1 MNNSNMN
8 NLNINNLN
16 NNISY
21 DLILVKY
28 GEMTLK
34 KKNYKQFLRKV
45 NDTIKRKCRVFP
57 SLKFSNT
64 DYRFYIY
71 LNGEDHEKVI
81 DVLNTIVGLY
91 SYSLCKKVEP
101 DFDKMA
107 SVGISMLNE
116 ELNGKTASFKVE
128 TNRGNKDFPYTSIQI
143 SQELAK
149 RILPKVENLK
159 VNVHEPDY
167 TLHVDLR
174 CEGTYLYLKE
184 VKGLG
189 GYPAGIQGKGL
200 LMMSGGIDSPV
211 AGYLAM
217 RKGINIY
224 AIHYASPPYTSL
236 NSLQKV
242 VDLLQVL
249 AKYTESGNIKL
260 LVVPFTKV
268 QDAIHKYAD
277 PKYLVTIM
285 RRAMYKIGE
294 MVCNKNEIDVM
305 INGESIGQVASQTLQ
320 SMKVVNDVTNLPIL
334 RPLATFDK
342 EEIIEVARKI
352 KTYDISIRPY
362 EDCCTVF
369 VPEHPVIKPTVEEAL
384 KQEEKCNGGEV
395 SFDELIKEA
404 VENIQVIKLNDT
416 DKYSV
421 FDNDDDEF

>member
-1 MNNSNMN
+1 MSNTN
-8 NLNINNLN
+8 KNINLDTD
-16 NNISY
+16 IKY
-21 DLILVKY
+21 DIILVKY

-45 NDTIKRKCRVFP
+45 NDTIKRKCKVFP
-57 SLKFSNT
+57 KLKFSNT

-71 LNGEDHEKVI
+71 LNGEDHNKVI
-81 DVLNTIVGLY
+81 EVLNTVVGLY
-91 SYSLCKKVEP
+91 SYSLCKTVEA

-107 SVGISMLNE
+107 EVAITMLNE
-116 ELNGKTASFKVE
+116 ELNGKAAKFKVE
-128 TNRGNKDFPYTSIQI
+128 TNRGNKEFPYTSIQI

-149 RILPKVENLK
+149 RILPRVENLK
-159 VNVHEPDY
+159 VDVHNPEY

-217 RKGINIY
+217 RKGINVY

-249 AKYTESGNIKL
+249 AKYTETGHIKL
-260 LVVPFTKV
+260 LVVPFTKI
-268 QDAIHKYAD
+268 QDSIHQNAD

-285 RRAMYKIGE
+285 RRAMYRIGE
-294 MVCNKNEIDVM
+294 MVCKQNDIDVM

-334 RPLATFDK
+334 RPLSTFDK

-369 VPEHPVIKPTVEEAL
+369 VPEHPVIKPTVEEAV
-384 KQEEKCNGGEV
+384 KQESKCKLDNAT
-395 SFDELIKEA
+395 FDELIEEA
-404 VENIQVIKLNDT
+404 VRNIQVIKLNDT

-421 FDNDDDEF
+421 FNNEDDEF